1 MKTLWVPS
9 IPVLFL
15 PPLFPPSPWLGSK
28 LGLDCLLSG
37 RSSLMKLS
45 PFFWSSLIKPFHYI
59 PPPPHNRGGASTFLN
74 LIWFS
79 KKLIYKEAI
88 QVRIHTHQMKEPP
101 IHLLPSF
108 LINIMEMMLI
118 IIISSIKTMVA
129 NIQYLMSKYYVLSTV
144 LHTLHGIS
152 SLGVT
157 NKSMIQVL

>member
-1 MKTLWVPS
+1 
-9 IPVLFL
+9 
-15 PPLFPPSPWLGSK
+15 
-28 LGLDCLLSG
+28 
-37 RSSLMKLS
+37 
-45 PFFWSSLIKPFHYI
+45 
-59 PPPPHNRGGASTFLN
+59 
-74 LIWFS
+74 
-79 KKLIYKEAI
+79 
-88 QVRIHTHQMKEPP
+88 MKEPP